1 MAALLA
7 DKAVDVVCICTPSG
21 YHADV
26 VKQAAEAGKHI
37 VVEKPMA
44 ITTEQLDAIVRCCEA
59 NGVMLTSIAQSR
71 FSRSV
76 IRTKNAVEEGLLG
89 RIVTADIYMKYFRSQ
104 EYYDSGSWRGTKRL
118 DGGGALMNQGIHGV
132 DLLLYLAGPVKRVYA
147 RAKTLAR
154 KNRGGGHAQRGRR
167 FCPSGAIGV
176 IQATTSVYPGYPR
189 RLEINGERGSIA
201 LEENSIAKWDIYSG
215 SHEDIVVQPAAFSSA
230 STPTAISL
238 DGHTRQLADMIRAVK
253 TGARPA
259 IDVYEGRKPVDLILA
274 IYRSAEE
281 GRPIDL

>member
-147 RAKTLAR
+147 RARRSPAKSRWRTRSAR
-154 KNRGGGHAQRGRR
+154 SSILPKRRHRRDSGDDLGLSRLSAPAGNQRRARLDCAGGEFDCEVGHLFRQPRGHRR
-167 FCPSGAIGV
+167 PA
-176 IQATTSVYPGYPR
+176 R
-189 RLEINGERGSIA
+189 RLQLGLHADGPSRSTATRGSLRI
-201 LEENSIAKWDIYSG
+201 
-215 SHEDIVVQPAAFSSA
+215 
-230 STPTAISL
+230 
-238 DGHTRQLADMIRAVK
+238 
-253 TGARPA
+253 
-259 IDVYEGRKPVDLILA
+259 
-274 IYRSAEE
+274 
-281 GRPIDL
+281 